1 MKQRHKFKPLCFST
15 YFVSLSDCCCD
26 PQWLPMAYHSFSG
39 TPPILDLLFPHCH
52 IAHTMK
58 IYDHRWNMKPWN
70 AMECHGTWHTAFAES
85 ANVAAPRSTWLSPSS
100 PCRCGAS
107 MNPAICQGKIATN
120 QAKWGKIWRGMAR
133 CPRQEWQT
141 MTNILHQRQYSGT
154 NNVRFNLHCSQ
165 TPQYHGRKHLYH
177 GTIIELKLKLKDRI
191 TPQIN
196 FSSNNQKKWL
206 KQHGKS
212 RKNNGDGG
220 GSIILN
226 NYCMWRVVWQ
236 SCVWKIACDKVV
248 FERVVFERV
257 VCERLYMT
265 KIVCDKVV
273 CDEVRV
279 VVWKIVCDKAV
290 CERAELCVTNLFV
303 TKLCVTKLCVTND
316 KVVCDKVVCDKVAC
330 ERIVRDKVVCVC
342 DKIVCDKDGKVA
354 CGRDVCETLCVTKLW
369 VTKLSCVREM
379 CVKKLCAKE
388 LCVTKLR
395 AIKLHVRDLE
405 IYVKDY
411 AWPSCVCDKV
421 VF

>member
-1 MKQRHKFKPLCFST
+1 
-15 YFVSLSDCCCD
+15 
-26 PQWLPMAYHSFSG
+26 MAYHSFSG

-248 FERVVFERV
+248 FERVLFERV

-265 KIVCDKVV
+265 KTVCDKVV

-290 CERAELCVTNLFV
+290 CESVELCVTNLFV

-330 ERIVRDKVVCVC
+330 ERIVRDKVVCVT
-342 DKIVCDKDGKVA
+342 K
-354 CGRDVCETLCVTKLW
+354 LCVTKMA
-369 VTKLSCVREM
+369 KLHVEETCVKHCVWQSCGWQSCRVWGRCVWKSCVR
-379 CVKKLCAKE
+379 K
-388 LCVTKLR
+388 
-395 AIKLHVRDLE
+395 
-405 IYVKDY
+405 
-411 AWPSCVCDKV
+411 SCVWQSCV
-421 VF
+421 R